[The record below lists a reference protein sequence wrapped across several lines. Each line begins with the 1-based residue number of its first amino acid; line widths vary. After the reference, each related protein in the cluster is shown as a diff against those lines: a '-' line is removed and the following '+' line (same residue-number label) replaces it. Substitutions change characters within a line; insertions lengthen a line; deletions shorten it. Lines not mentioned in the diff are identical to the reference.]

1 MTPSLKALLDAIGK
15 HEAPKGYGQIYGG
28 AKGVPKNTDVSK
40 MTLAGVQDLQ
50 RRMLAAGSKSTAC
63 GRYQFIRKTLAATIN
78 SMGLNGSERW
88 DAALQDRMAIFLMEA
103 RGLSKFVI
111 GSISREAF
119 ANSLAREWASLP
131 VVSVIRGANRILEPG
146 QSYYAGDGL
155 NKAFHKP
162 EAILALL
169 DAIKRPVQPVPHIPA
184 PMAPR
189 VVPSQPTAT
198 AVNIFPAPE
207 PPVTW
212 WQWLFNRASTSNL
225 KGNTFMESGKEI
237 AVVSTPGWS
246 KINWAAGIAFLAALA
261 AVFGLDISQETQ
273 DTILKVIS
281 FGLPVVVGILR
292 TWFTNKSPSVG

>member
-40 MTLAGVQDLQ
+40 LTLAGVQDLQ

-88 DAALQDRMAIFLMEA
+88 DAALQDRMAVFLMEQ

-111 GSISREAF
+111 GSMSREAF
-119 ANSLAREWASLP
+119 ANSLAKEWASLP
-131 VVSVIRGANRILEPG
+131 VVSVIRGANRVLEPG

-162 EAILALL
+162 QAILALL
-169 DAIKRPVQPVPHIPA
+169 DAIKRPVQPVSVPVAMPA
-184 PMAPR
+184 PIYP
-189 VVPSQPTAT
+189 PKPAT
-198 AVNIFPAPE
+198 HPL
-207 PPVTW
+207 PPVAAVPRAW
-212 WQWLFNRASTSNL
+212 WQWLT
-225 KGNTFMESGKEI
+225 GK
-237 AVVSTPGWS
+237 A
-246 KINWAAGIAFLAALA
+246 
-261 AVFGLDISQETQ
+261 
-273 DTILKVIS
+273 
-281 FGLPVVVGILR
+281 
-292 TWFTNKSPSVG
+292 

>member
-162 EAILALL
+162 QAILALL
-169 DAIKRPVQPVPHIPA
+169 DAIKRPVQPVSVPVAMPA
-184 PMAPR
+184 PIYPQK
-189 VVPSQPTAT
+189 PAT
-198 AVNIFPAPE
+198 PPLPPAPAL
-207 PPVTW
+207 PKRTW

-225 KGNTFMESGKEI
+225 KGNTLMESGKEI